1 MTDTVKKLLSDAAR
15 NAERGHNLLEEASAE
30 ELFNSALAILGD
42 DFVKDV
48 ERHAKALRHTGKEDL
63 QDLDSNSVALLH
75 VFMVS
80 MLSSVLDS
88 LPSAPRLFLI
98 DDVQKRI
105 NK

>member
-1 MTDTVKKLLSDAAR
+1 MTDIVKKLLRDASK
-15 NAERGHNLLEEASAE
+15 NAERGNNLLEEASAE
-30 ELFNSALAILGD
+30 ELFNSALAVLGD

-88 LPSAPRLFLI
+88 LPSGAQNHLVEAI
-98 DDVQKRI
+98 QDRI
-105 NK
+105 K